1 MEVAQELLNRWSYA
15 VRTLPPALNSD
26 LKVEGTLEHHS
37 LCHCKAWD
45 IWTSLHGSKG
55 LEEHGG
61 ALANGVQWWRGL
73 VGSHHIGSMLPWF
86 DYWCH
91 VMFFFPYIHCSKMKA
106 EARKHFD
113 RHWQPFRKERISL
126 RVESSMAFLH
136 LDFTDIDNLWKHRL
150 RRMQETF
157 NLSKVDQAQE
167 I

>member
-1 MEVAQELLNRWSYA
+1 MEVAHEFVHWWSYA
-15 VRTLPPALNSD
+15 VRTLSPALNSD

-45 IWTSLHGSKG
+45 IWTSLHGSYG
-55 LEEHGG
+55 LEERP
-61 ALANGVQWWRGL
+61 ARCW
-73 VGSHHIGSMLPWF
+73 SGSMMEKASKVPSHWLYASMVWLLMSC
-86 DYWCH
+86 DG
-91 VMFFFPYIHCSKMKA
+91 FFPYIHCSKMKA

-126 RVESSMAFLH
+126 GAESSMAFLH
-136 LDFTDIDNLWKHRL
+136 LDFTNIDNLWKHRL

-167 I
+167 L